1 MSKFVLSPFL
11 ARKKGQEI
19 NRDWDK
25 LIGFFRPPAA
35 IKGSSKGAE
44 FILTFALD
52 KIEHVENAIW
62 VPHYKL
68 LASATTSR
76 IGARNATA
84 TSMSLVEEFVLIRKV
99 SGSCCIIGVRRWWCR
114 TV

>member
-1 MSKFVLSPFL
+1 MSKFVLSLFL

-62 VPHYKL
+62 AECPPLQAACIGHNEQDRRKKCNGNFDVVGGGIRFDTKGEWEL
-68 LASATTSR
+68 LYNR
-76 IGARNATA
+76 GAA
-84 TSMSLVEEFVLIRKV
+84 LVV
-99 SGSCCIIGVRRWWCR
+99 
-114 TV
+114 

>member
-1 MSKFVLSPFL
+1 M

-76 IGARNATA
+76 IGNGNFDVVGGGIRFDTKGEWELLYNRGAA
-84 TSMSLVEEFVLIRKV
+84 LVV
-99 SGSCCIIGVRRWWCR
+99 
-114 TV
+114 